1 MNGGIPIQKNTRGSV
16 LNILGCGEVD
26 CDRSLPDK
34 ASDHEKTEWRYDMIF
49 RNLLFAAGML
59 ASAASSAATFNYTA
73 VNFNDD
79 SVLSGTFG
87 WNPVG
92 AVDTN
97 PSASQGDYTGV
108 GFWTGSVTCTS
119 CALNGTSFSFNPTNV
134 SIYDNSDYQGNGY
147 DEMFMASSDDPL
159 GSYMDLVALGSDWF
173 SSDALPSDLPAL
185 YFENVLAL
193 GNEFIPGETTI
204 EYHLTEVSAVPVPP
218 AIWLFGSALAG
229 FVGWSR
235 RRQNA

>member
-1 MNGGIPIQKNTRGSV
+1 MENYG
-16 LNILGCGEVD
+16 
-26 CDRSLPDK
+26 
-34 ASDHEKTEWRYDMIF
+34 MIF

-73 VNFNDD
+73 INIDDD

-97 PSASQGDYTGV
+97 PSADRGEYAGA
-108 GFWTGSVTCTS
+108 GFWTGTITCGTCT
-119 CALNGTSFSFNPTNV
+119 LNGTNFAFDPMKV
-134 SIYDNSDYQGNGY
+134 EIYDNLNIAGNTSDELYMTTSDYL
-147 DEMFMASSDDPL
+147 D
-159 GSYMDLVALGSDWF
+159 GSYIDIMDLFGDWF
-173 SSDALPSDLPAL
+173 SGDALPTSLPEMGSFQFARM
-185 YFENVLAL
+185 FL
-193 GNEFIPGETTI
+193 GSEIVDPGN
-204 EYHLTEVSAVPVPP
+204 YLQYDLTEVSAVPVPP